1 MSTAL
6 QQAIGKQLAFRLC
19 NALHLFS
26 ITNLPAFSA
35 FPNPRVY
42 NRGLVLAR
50 LQMELQ
56 DAGPLKVPWRDCML
70 GPGQKVTASWRRA
83 AMYSWGL
90 ILMTEYIQCAMCISI
105 LPFII
110 IINDDDYDLYYYYI
124 LLLFII
130 HFFFKKMFLTLL
142 LLLLLFITYG
152 MLYIYYLSCI
162 I

>member
-35 FPNPRVY
+35 FPNHPRVY

-56 DAGPLKVPWRDCML
+56 DTGPLKVPWRDCML

-83 AMYSWGL
+83 ALYSWGL

-105 LPFII
+105 LSFIMMMII
-110 IINDDDYDLYYYYI
+110 IFTIIIYYCYLLFILFKCFLLVYYI
-124 LLLFII
+124 LLFII
-130 HFFFKKMFLTLL
+130 
-142 LLLLLFITYG
+142 YG
-152 MLYIYYLSCI
+152 LLYIYYLSCI

>member
-35 FPNPRVY
+35 FPNHPRVY

-56 DAGPLKVPWRDCML
+56 DTGPLKVPWRDCML

-83 AMYSWGL
+83 ALYSWGL

-105 LPFII
+105 LSFIT
-110 IINDDDYDLYYYYI
+110 INDDDDDDDDYCLYYYYI
-124 LLLFII
+124 LFSFII
-130 HFFFKKMFLTLL
+130 HFV
-142 LLLLLFITYG
+142 
-152 MLYIYYLSCI
+152 
-162 I
+162 